1 MKKIIATLA
10 LASSL
15 FGDITP
21 NIPNGTPEWASE
33 SDIEVA
39 YVIMGE
45 ARGES
50 LLGQAFVADVIYTRM
65 KLKNKT
71 AYEVVIEPNQ
81 FEGYYD
87 GEITKNVWKLV
98 LKLKLGLDIIKDAN
112 FTQFRAYKLSPMPE
126 WGVNP
131 AVIGNH
137 IFFNE
142 RTK

>member
-1 MKKIIATLA
+1 MKKIIASLA

-21 NIPNGTPEWASE
+21 NFPAMTPEWATND
-33 SDIEVA
+33 DIEVA

-45 ARGES
+45 SRGES

-81 FEGYYD
+81 FEGYHD
-87 GEITKNVWKLV
+87 GEISDHVWKLV
-98 LKLKLGLDIIKDAN
+98 LKLKLGLDIIKDAE
-112 FTQFRAYKLSPMPE
+112 FTQFRAYKLTNIPTWAKEP
-126 WGVNP
+126 V
-131 AVIGNH
+131 VVGNH
-137 IFFNE
+137 IFFTE
-142 RTK
+142 